1 MDFINED
8 QFKSKIGIYSITN
21 TVTGKQY
28 IGQTGQAFD
37 RRYWHHRWKLREGT
51 HDNKHLQRS
60 WEKYGEEAFVFN
72 VVYVANSRENLDKLE
87 QKYINE
93 FDTYK
98 NGYNMTE
105 GGSGKRGCPMSERA
119 KAIVGAKNRVHNL
132 GKKASPE
139 TRAKMSRSSKH
150 TRPTEEH
157 KQKLRERM
165 VGRTVSEE
173 TRKKLSERFRG
184 ENSPSATINTETAA
198 KIKRMLMSGLTQR
211 EISQELD
218 IKYGVVSCIKL
229 NKNWKHVLVDG
240 WDEWCA
246 ENNK

>member
-72 VVYVANSRENLDKLE
+72 VVYVANSRENLDELE

-105 GGSGKRGCPMSERA
+105 GGSGKRGCPMSE
-119 KAIVGAKNRVHNL
+119 
-132 GKKASPE
+132 
-139 TRAKMSRSSKH
+139 
-150 TRPTEEH
+150 
-157 KQKLRERM
+157 
-165 VGRTVSEE
+165 
-173 TRKKLSERFRG
+173 
-184 ENSPSATINTETAA
+184 
-198 KIKRMLMSGLTQR
+198 
-211 EISQELD
+211 
-218 IKYGVVSCIKL
+218 
-229 NKNWKHVLVDG
+229 
-240 WDEWCA
+240 
-246 ENNK
+246 